1 MIEARKL
8 LATSKEITVL
18 NLNRYYSEQFIEQL
32 YYYGT
37 PMIFIGSDK
46 SIVIMADYASH
57 KKVLLECI
65 KVAVSI
71 EEISKNVFQCK
82 TSSQ

>member
-8 LATSKEITVL
+8 LATSKEITIL

-32 YYYGT
+32 YYIGA
-37 PMIFIGSDK
+37 PMIFLNKDK
-46 SIVIMADYASH
+46 GIVIIADYASQ

-65 KVAVSI
+65 KVASSI
-71 EEISKNVFQCK
+71 EEISKNVFQCR
-82 TSSQ
+82 TV